1 MTKLLEIV
9 YVYKDDRFEGED
21 GIKNL
26 SFSINNIA
34 QHIYKN
40 NCKNSIIINVVEW
53 KADEN
58 NPIIN
63 KIFINQKFSSIIK
76 YTPIT
81 KEIIG
86 DDNKFNT
93 CKAFNVAISRT
104 KCKFFMLCVS
114 RTFFND
120 LSFKNLLSFLTNNLF
135 ENDHSKFL
143 YSISRYYVNF
153 EILNEY
159 DEKYLNYLIN
169 NFSSLPKKNF
179 HYPGLVGG
187 NGALLCNSDLLKK
200 KKGFNE
206 NYWWGMNDIELG
218 YRFSQKYDIKNLLSE
233 NIYSFD
239 VNKKS
244 NNLRPS
250 KLKEY
255 NLNKVNVLNNWG
267 FNQHIIYSRSININ
281 EFKNYNLIFQKLTV
295 KKINKIIFFRNVLK
309 NSIKNRLEID
319 LKHLLI
325 FYIFNISKISKFLF
339 FSNNANDINVSILT
353 SSIKN
358 TLNFHYYFYGATLDD
373 DLVGKC
379 HKLGNLNYWGIF
391 KIFNNKEY
399 DKEQSNNIIP
409 EIIFYENNLS
419 ISKLKIDKNNTNKFL
434 IYNYCI
440 NELKKIKD
448 PLNQKNILSINC
460 PVEFENQLFRDLNFI
475 KVVYLLIKFCT
486 KIIKFLKLFRLS

>member
-104 KCKFFMLCVS
+104 KSKFFMLCVS

-169 NFSSLPKKNF
+169 NFSNLPKKNF
-179 HYPGLVGG
+179 HYPGLIGG
-187 NGALLCNSDLLKK
+187 NGALLCNSELLKK
-200 KKGFNE
+200 KK
-206 NYWWGMNDIELG
+206 
-218 YRFSQKYDIKNLLSE
+218 
-233 NIYSFD
+233 
-239 VNKKS
+239 
-244 NNLRPS
+244 
-250 KLKEY
+250 
-255 NLNKVNVLNNWG
+255 VLM
-267 FNQHIIYSRSININ
+267 
-281 EFKNYNLIFQKLTV
+281 
-295 KKINKIIFFRNVLK
+295 KIIGG
-309 NSIKNRLEID
+309 E
-319 LKHLLI
+319 
-325 FYIFNISKISKFLF
+325 
-339 FSNNANDINVSILT
+339 
-353 SSIKN
+353 
-358 TLNFHYYFYGATLDD
+358 
-373 DLVGKC
+373 
-379 HKLGNLNYWGIF
+379 
-391 KIFNNKEY
+391 
-399 DKEQSNNIIP
+399 
-409 EIIFYENNLS
+409 
-419 ISKLKIDKNNTNKFL
+419 
-434 IYNYCI
+434 
-440 NELKKIKD
+440 
-448 PLNQKNILSINC
+448 
-460 PVEFENQLFRDLNFI
+460 
-475 KVVYLLIKFCT
+475 
-486 KIIKFLKLFRLS
+486 